1 MIQGFNYSSGDG
13 YDTASVKPVSAFSK
27 GDLLTLTS
35 ASSLSRISELMV
47 SGNDIYGIALA
58 DSNQSIDNR
67 VPVLIPSADM
77 VFLAS
82 TNSATGTGMTTGQ
95 EFDVIFAAANGRYY
109 VEPSANSVRAV
120 IVRGTI
126 GAMALDQS
134 VHSQVLVKLIRHA
147 GNLELS

>member
-13 YDTASVKPVSAFSK
+13 YDTLSIRPASAFSK
-27 GDLLTLTS
+27 GDLLCLTS
-35 ASSLSRISELMV
+35 ASSLSRINELMA
-47 SGNDIYGIALA
+47 SGSDILGIAES
-58 DSNQSIDNR
+58 DSNQSIDSK

-82 TNSATGTGMTTGQ
+82 AHSATGTGMTTGQ
-95 EFDVIFAAANGRYY
+95 EFDIAFGAPNGRYF
-109 VEPSANSVRAV
+109 VTTSVDSVRVV

-126 GAMALDQS
+126 GANALDQS
-134 VHSQVLVKLIRHA
+134 VHSQVLVKLIRHG